1 MNTNIFSGGSLFRL
15 VYCPSCFEF
24 VDCLPNF
31 YLKDKEIQCSKC
43 SYKGKMV
50 SSSEAIILKR
60 QKKLDDLLGDS
71 N

>member
-1 MNTNIFSGGSLFRL
+1 MKKVFRGGSLFRS
-15 VYCPSCFEF
+15 VYCPICFEF
-24 VDCLPNF
+24 VNCLPNF
-31 YLKDKEIQCSKC
+31 YLKYNEIQCSKC
-43 SYKGKMV
+43 SYTGKMV